1 MSLIGGSCRFQRLAR
16 NETVFTYTNRA
27 PDSLTPWPRMDPVA
41 APITQLLERWKQG
54 DRSVENALIAEVYPI
69 LRSVAASQIRRVG
82 GHLTL
87 GATELAHEAYMNLQ
101 RQQRVDWQNRDQ
113 FFAIAATVVRRVLID
128 YLRERNAGKRAGGKL
143 MIALDDVHAAELSQP
158 SDIVDWIALDQ
169 ALTKLE
175 ALDADVARVVELKLF
190 SVLSA
195 DRIADSCQSSVATVG
210 RQWRFAKSWL
220 AKELNAP
227 SIEDAI

>member
-1 MSLIGGSCRFQRLAR
+1 
-16 NETVFTYTNRA
+16 
-27 PDSLTPWPRMDPVA
+27 MDPVT

-87 GATELAHEAYMNLQ
+87 GATELAHEAYIRLQ
-101 RQQRVDWQNRDQ
+101 RQQLVDWQNRDQ
-113 FFAIAATVVRRVLID
+113 FFAIAATIVRRVLVD
-128 YLRERNAGKRAGGKL
+128 YLRERNAEKRAGGKL
-143 MIALDDVHAAELSQP
+143 VIALEDADADALSQA
-158 SDIVDWIALDQ
+158 SEVVDWIALDQ
-169 ALTKLE
+169 ALTKLQT
-175 ALDADVARVVELKLF
+175 LDNEVARVVELKLF
-190 SVLSA
+190 SILNA
-195 DRIADSCQSSVATVG
+195 DQIAVTCESSVATVG

-227 SIEDAI
+227 SIEDAS

>member
-1 MSLIGGSCRFQRLAR
+1 
-16 NETVFTYTNRA
+16 
-27 PDSLTPWPRMDPVA
+27 MDPVA

-87 GATELAHEAYMNLQ
+87 GATELAHEAYIRLQ
-101 RQQRVDWQNRDQ
+101 RQQLVDWQNRDQ
-113 FFAIAATVVRRVLID
+113 FFAIAATIVRRVLVD
-128 YLRERNAGKRAGGKL
+128 YLRERHAEKRAGGKL
-143 MIALDDVHAAELSQP
+143 VIALDDAHAEELSQA
-158 SDIVDWIALDQ
+158 SEIVDWIALDQ
-169 ALTKLE
+169 ALTKLQT
-175 ALDADVARVVELKLF
+175 LDVDVARVVELKLF
-190 SVLSA
+190 SILNA
-195 DRIADSCQSSVATVG
+195 DQIAVACESSVATVG

-227 SIEDAI
+227 SIEDAS